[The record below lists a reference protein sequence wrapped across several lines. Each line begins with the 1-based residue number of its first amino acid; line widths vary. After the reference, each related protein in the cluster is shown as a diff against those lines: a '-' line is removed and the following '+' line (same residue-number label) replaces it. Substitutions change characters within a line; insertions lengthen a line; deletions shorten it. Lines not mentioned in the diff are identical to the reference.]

1 MQTGTLAPENAT
13 PGRILAAARAERGM
27 SISEVAQRLK
37 FSIRHIEALEADRHD
52 ALPSGPFARG
62 MIRAY
67 AKLLGVDSARLLEEL
82 PRPGTG
88 GESAMQPQDM
98 SVPFPQ
104 DGGPGSR
111 VYLLLSM
118 LIIVAVAVVLA
129 EWFIRSHR
137 ETQQEAALPAPA
149 SDAAAKEALPE
160 PVTPTADEPGT
171 ALNATP
177 EDAGRSTEAT
187 STIVPPASPTL
198 PAAPT
203 FESGSTPPVEETT
216 APSGEGT
223 ANAMQARPADSASAS
238 EPLAPGRSR
247 LTFTF
252 EVESWVEVTDA
263 NGKIILSA
271 LNTPG
276 TERTLVGT
284 GPFSLVIGNASG
296 VRLTHDGKPVEFPPN
311 RKSDVARL
319 TLE

>member
-1 MQTGTLAPENAT
+1 MQTGALAPENAT

-88 GESAMQPQDM
+88 GEPAMQPQDM

-104 DGGPGSR
+104 DGRPGSR

-118 LIIVAVAVVLA
+118 LIIVAVTVVLA

-137 ETQQEAALPAPA
+137 ESQQEAALPAPA
-149 SDAAAKEALPE
+149 SESAAKVDALPE
-160 PVTPTADEPGT
+160 PVTPTADEPLT
-171 ALNATP
+171 VMNATP
-177 EDAGRSTEAT
+177 EDAGRSTEPT
-187 STIVPPASPTL
+187 STIAPPASPTL
-198 PAAPT
+198 PPAPT
-203 FESGSTPPVEETT
+203 FESGSKPPVEETT
-216 APSGEGT
+216 APSAEDT
-223 ANAMQARPADSASAS
+223 ATAMQAQPADSAS

-271 LNTPG
+271 LNSPG

-296 VRLTHDGKPVEFPPN
+296 VRLTHDGKPVEFAPN